1 MTLRDAILEAGEF
14 GRGKVKCRDFA
25 VSLNSGVAFDVGAVI
40 REDWVAVKSD
50 PPPMTFA
57 EAMKHLQD
65 GKRVRRRGAE
75 AALGAQEGFTREGGW
90 VLNKMHV
97 SATDWEVVND

>member
-40 REDWVAVKSD
+40 REDWVAVKSN
-50 PPPMTFA
+50 PLPMTFA

-65 GKRVRRRGAE
+65 GKRVRRRIYPPGVGFSLENLHGPLQLEYGAV
-75 AALGAQEGFTREGGW
+75 T
-90 VLNKMHV
+90 
-97 SATDWEVVND
+97 ATDWEVVND